1 MFISIGLSRDI
12 AQLVER
18 YFWEVGV
25 GGSNP
30 SVPIKRGS
38 ETVSHESHKLVIAG
52 STPVPA
58 TKLSWPIGEA
68 ANS

>member
-1 MFISIGLSRDI
+1 MPINTGLSRDI

-18 YFWEVGV
+18 HFWEVDV

-38 ETVSHESHKLVIAG
+38 EMVSHESHKLVIAG
-52 STPVPA
+52 SIPVPA
-58 TKLSWPIGEA
+58 IKLFWPIREA